1 MLDLILT
8 VAERSCF
15 ELRPLN
21 LLPFT
26 VGLYYQTLLIVRA
39 QLCQLV
45 SCTTME
51 LISML
56 ISNQNPAKLVSNQ
69 NGSDYSKINQECIEL
84 LKRCLSTS
92 RSNYA
97 KGGSV
102 GSLMDNGRID
112 QPMKP
117 LSMQPMQVMQ
127 QMRTMFSNG
136 GRVDSDDESQIL
148 YLISVLEGGHLNP
161 LEQELLLELYEDLK
175 QLGGNK

>member
-1 MLDLILT
+1 MTMLKKN
-8 VAERSCF
+8 
-15 ELRPLN
+15 P
-21 LLPFT
+21 
-26 VGLYYQTLLIVRA
+26 A
-39 QLCQLV
+39 QLV
-45 SCTTME
+45 
-51 LISML
+51 
-56 ISNQNPAKLVSNQ
+56 PNQ

-117 LSMQPMQVMQ
+117 LSIQPMQVMQ
-127 QMRTMFSNG
+127 QMRTKFSEG
-136 GRVDSDDESQIL
+136 GVVDDESQIL

-161 LEQELLLELYEDLK
+161 MEQELLLELYDDLK
-175 QLGGNK
+175 KLGGNQ

>member
-1 MLDLILT
+1 MTILKK
-8 VAERSCF
+8 
-15 ELRPLN
+15 
-21 LLPFT
+21 
-26 VGLYYQTLLIVRA
+26 
-39 QLCQLV
+39 
-45 SCTTME
+45 
-51 LISML
+51 
-56 ISNQNPAKLVSNQ
+56 NPAQLVSNQ

-117 LSMQPMQVMQ
+117 LSMQPMQPMQVMQ
-127 QMRTMFSNG
+127 QMRTMFSEG
-136 GRVDSDDESQIL
+136 GRVDDESQIL

-175 QLGGNK
+175 QLGGSK

>member
-51 LISML
+51 LVSML
-56 ISNQNPAKLVSNQ
+56 ISNKNPAKLVSNQ

-175 QLGGNK
+175 QLGGSK

>member
-1 MLDLILT
+1 MTILKK
-8 VAERSCF
+8 
-15 ELRPLN
+15 
-21 LLPFT
+21 
-26 VGLYYQTLLIVRA
+26 
-39 QLCQLV
+39 
-45 SCTTME
+45 
-51 LISML
+51 
-56 ISNQNPAKLVSNQ
+56 NPAQLVSNQ

-84 LKRCLSTS
+84 LKRCLSST

-117 LSMQPMQVMQ
+117 LTMQPMQVMQ
-127 QMRTMFSNG
+127 KMRTMFSNG

-175 QLGGNK
+175 QLGGSK

>member
-1 MLDLILT
+1 MTILKK
-8 VAERSCF
+8 
-15 ELRPLN
+15 
-21 LLPFT
+21 
-26 VGLYYQTLLIVRA
+26 
-39 QLCQLV
+39 
-45 SCTTME
+45 
-51 LISML
+51 
-56 ISNQNPAKLVSNQ
+56 NPAQLVSNQ

-117 LSMQPMQVMQ
+117 LSMQSRQPMQVMQ
-127 QMRTMFSNG
+127 KMRTMFSEG
-136 GRVDSDDESQIL
+136 GRVDDESQIL